1 MQSTTFTCTKSA
13 EEIEK
18 SVRERKRVYTLLMWM
33 CPVAIILIGY
43 VLFVPFSDGDQS
55 LAWFPILLFVL
66 TALLMTFCFIV
77 FRKVL
82 DNLPAKYELMP
93 TKELAW
99 DETASQFIY
108 KDKNGT
114 IRFRGDDIERWTS
127 YVNNKSQES
136 TDIILL
142 RTGEKIILE
151 GEWNS
156 ELHTYLNNYRN
167 LLGLPEPKRTAWTL
181 DIY

>member
-1 MQSTTFTCTKSA
+1 M
-13 EEIEK
+13 
-18 SVRERKRVYTLLMWM
+18 
-33 CPVAIILIGY
+33 
-43 VLFVPFSDGDQS
+43 
-55 LAWFPILLFVL
+55 
-66 TALLMTFCFIV
+66 
-77 FRKVL
+77 L

-151 GEWNS
+151 GEWNP

-167 LLGLPEPKRTAWTL
+167 LLGLPEPQRTAWTV
-181 DIY
+181 DIYW